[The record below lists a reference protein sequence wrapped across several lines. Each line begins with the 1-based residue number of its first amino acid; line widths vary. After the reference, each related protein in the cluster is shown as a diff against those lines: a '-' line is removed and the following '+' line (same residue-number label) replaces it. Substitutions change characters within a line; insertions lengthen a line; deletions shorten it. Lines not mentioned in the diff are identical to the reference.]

1 MWHIENPFRV
11 FRYAYEFD
19 TTKAF
24 NFLAII
30 NFEKYESFPKADRIL
45 IEHEIGIDIKFR
57 EIRDPN
63 NPATMKKVV
72 VITFAR

>member
-19 TTKAF
+19 NTKSF

-45 IEHEIGIDIKFR
+45 IEREIGIDIKFR